1 MFVDLSLKITGE
13 LIKSSADNE
22 KKVLSG
28 HYGTHFDVMNREF
41 PLDYLERKGYVFDV
55 SGLEE
60 IGVDDIDTDRIK
72 SDMFIGF
79 HTGFIE
85 EIGYGNARYFHEHP
99 VLTRE
104 LIELLV
110 ARQVSIIGIDFAG
123 VRRDE
128 EHTPTDQYCVD
139 NGVFIVEN
147 LCNMKEVTG
156 KELVVYTFPLNY
168 GNSSG
173 LPCRVVAKI

>member
-1 MFVDLSLKITGE
+1 
-13 LIKSSADNE
+13 
-22 KKVLSG
+22 
-28 HYGTHFDVMNREF
+28 
-41 PLDYLERKGYVFDV
+41 
-55 SGLEE
+55 
-60 IGVDDIDTDRIK
+60 
-72 SDMFIGF
+72 MFIGF

-85 EIGYGNARYFHEHP
+85 EAGYGSSRYFHDHP

-110 ARQVSIIGIDFAG
+110 ARGVSIIGIDFAG
-123 VRRDE
+123 VRRHE
-128 EHTPTDQYCVD
+128 EHTPTDQYCAD

-147 LCNMKEVTG
+147 LCNMKKVVG

-173 LPCRVVAKI
+173 LPCRVAAKI